1 MSEYIIM
8 TDSTV
13 DLPKEYLIEELQVP
27 YIPLSYIMDGVT
39 YEDMSGLSGK
49 EFFDKIRAGSLPTT
63 SQVNPEQAKK
73 ALEPYVKE
81 EKDILFIGFSSA
93 LSGTF
98 NSIRMAA
105 EELMEEYPERKI
117 ITVDSLCACLGEG
130 LLVYKAVQLKR
141 AGKSLEEVA
150 KWTEENK
157 LHICHNVAIDDLN
170 HLHRGGRVSKT
181 AAIMGTMIQIK
192 PIIHMND
199 NGELQVI
206 GKQRGRKKALQHI
219 VNMAVEQ
226 SKGWHICHNV
236 AIDDLNHL
244 HRGGRVSKTAAIMGT
259 MIQIKPIIHM
269 NDNGEL
275 QVIGKQRG
283 RKKALQHI
291 VNMAVEQSK
300 GWENDIIMITHGD
313 CEEDAQYVAKLVRE
327 KMGIENILINCIG
340 SVIGSHTGPGVV
352 AVFCMGEKR

>member
-226 SKGWHICHNV
+226 SKGW
-236 AIDDLNHL
+236 
-244 HRGGRVSKTAAIMGT
+244 
-259 MIQIKPIIHM
+259 
-269 NDNGEL
+269 
-275 QVIGKQRG
+275 
-283 RKKALQHI
+283 
-291 VNMAVEQSK
+291 
-300 GWENDIIMITHGD
+300 ENDIIMITHGGCGRWPD
-313 CEEDAQYVAKLVRE
+313 I
-327 KMGIENILINCIG
+327 M
-340 SVIGSHTGPGVV
+340 TPG
-352 AVFCMGEKR
+352 G